1 MSPGSSSGFG
11 KRLVASALARG
22 DCVIATAR
30 CLEKMQGLL
39 SLSHAERRR
48 LHLLQLDVTDSMETI
63 QKKMDQALSVWG
75 RIDVV
80 VNNAGYGVKSLL
92 EEGGC
97 VMIGFIDVL

>member
-1 MSPGSSSGFG
+1 M
-11 KRLVASALARG
+11 SALARG

-39 SLSHAERRR
+39 SLTHAERRR
-48 LHLLQLDVTDSMETI
+48 LNLLQLDVTDSMETI

-80 VNNAGYGVKSLL
+80 VNNAGFGVKSLL

-97 VMIGFIDVL
+97 VMIGLAGIDSKYLRIHPH